1 MSNDIYGSRSHHK
14 LANKS
19 QLFQVLA
26 VLIATIVVV
35 ALVTGVTFI
44 YKIFRNDISF
54 VSCHYLNHGGIS
66 SNRSHNKLANKSEI
80 FQVLAV
86 VMATMVVV
94 VLVTGVTFICQIFR
108 NNISFVSCYY
118 LDLNGFSVK
127 RRHNKLADK

>member
-44 YKIFRNDISF
+44 
-54 VSCHYLNHGGIS
+54 
-66 SNRSHNKLANKSEI
+66 
-80 FQVLAV
+80 
-86 VMATMVVV
+86 
-94 VLVTGVTFICQIFR
+94 CQIFR
-108 NNISFVSCYY
+108 NNISFVSCHY
-118 LDLNGFSVK
+118 LDHNGFSVK
-127 RRHNKLADK
+127 RSHDKLADFRF